1 MPTFPGPHP
10 TARPGTLRHERTRSH
25 QERET
30 APGRMA
36 LTPANDGTKDGAG
49 PGPLARYANGTV
61 DNAGGLVTMDDHN
74 LFEIIDT
81 TRSMRRLKPDPIPDE
96 VVERIIRAGTK
107 APSGQNTQPWAF
119 LVVRDA
125 AAKGFIQER
134 YLEVMERAMGDRKPA
149 PDERSRDS
157 RGLRAAWHL
166 ASHLHETPVL
176 LLVCGKRDWP
186 FAIAHEDRKGL
197 APPAYGST
205 LPRGAEHSARL
216 PSARPRRHAHHPAPN
231 VRRRA
236 ARTFRYPG
244 GLRGGGNDSH
254 RLPERPFRARAAA
267 SGTGS
272 HPSRSLGQSVA
283 GLTRVRIA
291 AWRSSGR
298 TRAIFAAPSAA
309 LARAGH

>member
-1 MPTFPGPHP
+1 MQVGLHADFSRAAPY
-10 TARPGTLRHERTRSH
+10 ARPGTLRHERTRSH

-205 LPRGAEHSARL
+205 LPAVQNILLACRALGLGATLTTLHQMFEGELRERFAIPEAYGVVAMIPIGY
-216 PSARPRRHAHHPAPN
+216 PSGRFGP
-231 VRRRA
+231 VRRRPV
-236 ARTFRYPG
+236 REVTHLDRWGSPWPG
-244 GLRGGGNDSH
+244 
-254 RLPERPFRARAAA
+254 
-267 SGTGS
+267 
-272 HPSRSLGQSVA
+272 
-283 GLTRVRIA
+283 
-291 AWRSSGR
+291 
-298 TRAIFAAPSAA
+298 
-309 LARAGH
+309 